1 MKLGTLIS
9 RSALVAASLAMFAG
23 TASAQGIL
31 GLPLLKTG
39 DISVA
44 FVGSDADFRDDLWYF
59 SALGDFN
66 SPSVFLFNNHTTAP
80 GTINDFDDS
89 GLAIGAEAIFGI
101 CTKEDA
107 GDPGASCENADNV
120 FYSGDAT
127 RNTDGEPHMIAWTR
141 AEYEA
146 MTGADLLVD
155 LGIPADYD
163 WVIGFED
170 ILGGGD
176 EDYNDAIFAVR
187 GITAVPEPVT
197 MTLLATGLAGMGGA
211 GAFRRRKN
219 QQ

>member
-1 MKLGTLIS
+1 
-9 RSALVAASLAMFAG
+9 
-23 TASAQGIL
+23 
-31 GLPLLKTG
+31 
-39 DISVA
+39 
-44 FVGSDADFRDDLWYF
+44 
-59 SALGDFN
+59 
-66 SPSVFLFNNHTTAP
+66 
-80 GTINDFDDS
+80 
-89 GLAIGAEAIFGI
+89 
-101 CTKEDA
+101 
-107 GDPGASCENADNV
+107 
-120 FYSGDAT
+120 
-127 RNTDGEPHMIAWTR
+127 MIAWTR

-146 MTGADLLVD
+146 LTGTALSD
-155 LGIPADYD
+155 LGIPDEYD